1 MQRQRGFGI
10 KIGAALAQPI
20 LEMNSMARLNA
31 TAFRPSLIT
40 SLTSDE
46 ARREAV
52 ISRMCE
58 RPGFDREKVE
68 TVLDLLREVVEERV
82 SDDAP
87 EPAPELRMAIAQQ
100 VAELSGKTVRE
111 VLEDGVSDD

>member
-1 MQRQRGFGI
+1 M
-10 KIGAALAQPI
+10 
-20 LEMNSMARLNA
+20 
-31 TAFRPSLIT
+31 
-40 SLTSDE
+40 
-46 ARREAV
+46 
-52 ISRMCE
+52 
-58 RPGFDREKVE
+58 
-68 TVLDLLREVVEERV
+68 LREVVEERV